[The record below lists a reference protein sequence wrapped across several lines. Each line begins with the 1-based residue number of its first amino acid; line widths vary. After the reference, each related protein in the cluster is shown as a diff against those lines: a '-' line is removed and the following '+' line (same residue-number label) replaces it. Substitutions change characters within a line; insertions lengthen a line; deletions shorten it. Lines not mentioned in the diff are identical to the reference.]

1 MLSKRQ
7 IYVIIKYLQ
16 NIEDSKKMIDELSED
31 GDDLREV
38 IDVIGEVLE
47 IIGLSQSNDLPSD
60 ETIQMCLLIKK
71 VINENKDS
79 IIDGTFTDSM
89 IEIPELN
96 NYDVF
101 VESIETERVS
111 RIYKHRI
118 SAFDEKQ
125 AEQLYDYEVNDK
137 GWYSAYDGVHTDT
150 ETLDSWDEET
160 EIIKVE
166 KTK

>member
-7 IYVIIKYLQ
+7 IYVIIRYLQ
-16 NIEDSKKMIDELSED
+16 NIEDGKKMIDKDSQY
-31 GDDLREV
+31 GDDLQEV
-38 IDVIGEVLE
+38 IDVISEVLE
-47 IIGLSQSNDLPSD
+47 IIGLSQSNDND

-79 IIDGTFTDSM
+79 IIDGSFTDSM

-111 RIYKHRI
+111 RIYRHRI
-118 SAFDEKQ
+118 SAFDERQ

-137 GWYSAYDGVHTDT
+137 GWYSAYDGVHTET
-150 ETLDSWDEET
+150 ETLDSWDMET
-160 EIIKVE
+160 EILKVE
-166 KTK
+166 ETK

>member
-1 MLSKRQ
+1 
-7 IYVIIKYLQ
+7 
-16 NIEDSKKMIDELSED
+16 MIDKNSEH
-31 GDDLREV
+31 GDDLEEV
-38 IDVIGEVLE
+38 MDVIREVLE
-47 IIGLSQSNDLPSD
+47 IMGLSQSNDLPND

-96 NYDVF
+96 DYDVF

-125 AEQLYDYEVNDK
+125 AEQLYEYEVNEK

-160 EIIKVE
+160 QILKVE
-166 KTK
+166 NAK